1 MAQNQELEDIKKKI
15 MAKVMVDIPD
25 RYIDAVKGMMLMQ
38 ADSEQETQKMER
50 AADLLKQATEPIV
63 IDTTN
68 AGIFAG
74 DEKSRKEL
82 FLAVGAFAFAQMIK
96 DMEE

>member
-15 MAKVMVDIPD
+15 MAKVMIDIPD

-38 ADSEQETQKMER
+38 ADSEQEAQKTDR
-50 AADLLKQATEPIV
+50 VADLLKQATEPIV